1 MGNKIIFDRVE
12 AESLLR
18 SMNEYCGGI
27 QSEMIALLRLMDYP
41 AEWRDGQQRSFQE
54 NLREIAREL
63 NGVLKLES
71 DNMNIFYKRVMEL
84 RG

>member
-1 MGNKIIFDRVE
+1 MGNNIIFDRAE
-12 AESLLR
+12 AENLLR

-27 QSEMIALLRLMDYP
+27 QSETIDLLHLMDHP
-41 AEWRDGQQRSFQE
+41 AEWRDIQQRSFQD
-54 NLREIAREL
+54 NLYKIAREL
-63 NGVLKLES
+63 NEVLKLES